1 MRTLEQTSNI
11 VEATCKAIELKLKGR
26 ANLNQDQ
33 IIAYQCKIHDLS
45 EDHIRKILMIDENS
59 RSSVRLRERME

>member
-11 VEATCKAIELKLKGR
+11 VEATCQAIEKKLKGR

-33 IIAYQCKIHDLS
+33 IIANQCKTHDIS
-45 EDHIRKILMIDENS
+45 ESHIRKILMIDENS
-59 RSSVRLRERME
+59 RSSVRLRERIE

>member
-26 ANLNQDQ
+26 ANLNQDE
-33 IIAYQCKIHDLS
+33 IIANQCKTHDIC
-45 EDHIRKILMIDENS
+45 EKHIRNILMIDENS
-59 RSSVRLRERME
+59 RSSVRLREKME